1 MPFNFADIVNTASRA
16 ALRSPT
22 VQTIMGNPIY
32 TGVVVA
38 FIMMIITA
46 FVYRDTDTKWAD
58 AARVGVWAFF
68 VLMGTFALH
77 RSVIR
82 EELKGDARAEQSA
95 QVFGSSDITSLMR
108 QDIVPVV
115 VGSEGHAY

>member
-1 MPFNFADIVNTASRA
+1 MPFNFADIVNTASRT
-16 ALRSPT
+16 ALQSPT
-22 VQTIMGNPIY
+22 VRTVMGNPIY

-38 FIMMIITA
+38 VVMMLITA

-68 VLMGTFALH
+68 ILMGTFALH

-115 VGSEGHAY
+115 VGSDNQTH